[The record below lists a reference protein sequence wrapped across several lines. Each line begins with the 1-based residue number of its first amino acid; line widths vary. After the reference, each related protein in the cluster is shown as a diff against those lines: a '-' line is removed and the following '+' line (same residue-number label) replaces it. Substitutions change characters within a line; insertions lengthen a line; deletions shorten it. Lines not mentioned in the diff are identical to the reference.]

1 MKNLNTTKIDKE
13 VDIVSMVQFKV
24 MEGKADKALESLNN
38 PVDIVEARA
47 NLVKVISKDS
57 KLKKYIPLQTDVLDK
72 ILFLAFKENLEISQV
87 LDLFVRKNTPL
98 ITLINLAADEALA
111 NAANRPANDPRY
123 EPEIKNSKFG

>member
-57 KLKKYIPLQTDVLDK
+57 KLKKYIPLQTDALDK
-72 ILFLAFKENLEISQV
+72 ILFLAFKENLEIAQA
-87 LDLFVRKNTPL
+87 LDLFIRKNTSL
-98 ITLINLAADEALA
+98 IASARIDTVMLLGKVA
-111 NAANRPANDPRY
+111 NNPSYD
-123 EPEIKNSKFG
+123 PEIKNSKFG